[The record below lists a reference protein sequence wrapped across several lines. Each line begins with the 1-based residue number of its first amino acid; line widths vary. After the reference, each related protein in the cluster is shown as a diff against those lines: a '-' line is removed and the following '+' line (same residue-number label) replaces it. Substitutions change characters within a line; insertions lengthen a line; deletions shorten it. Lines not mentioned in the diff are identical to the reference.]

1 MISYLDYIKRLDEL
15 EIKLYDFQKRIS
27 YFRLLNLKF
36 EKNNQIG
43 GNKNINNLYSS
54 KLNNSSYNRYKA
66 THLFNDFRF
75 VTNYSSIDLKIEK
88 LKNLLEEIDSNKKKN
103 RLILFLKAVTQ

>member
-27 YFRLLNLKF
+27 YFRLLNLKS

-43 GNKNINNLYSS
+43 GKEKNNIAVSNE
-54 KLNNSSYNRYKA
+54 LNNTSNNIIYKINKFQ
-66 THLFNDFRF
+66 LEN
-75 VTNYSSIDLKIEK
+75 IILKLLAKEYDNANILCDHFC
-88 LKNLLEEIDSNKKKN
+88 LKN
-103 RLILFLKAVTQ
+103 

>member
-27 YFRLLNLKF
+27 YFRLLNLKS

-43 GNKNINNLYSS
+43 GKEKFNNIGSNELNNLSNNIIY
-54 KLNNSSYNRYKA
+54 KIDKFQLENIILNLLAKEYDKA
-66 THLFNDFRF
+66 NLLCDHFC
-75 VTNYSSIDLKIEK
+75 
-88 LKNLLEEIDSNKKKN
+88 LKN
-103 RLILFLKAVTQ
+103 

>member
-27 YFRLLNLKF
+27 YFRLLNLKS

-54 KLNNSSYNRYKA
+54 KLNNSSNSIIYKIDKFQLENIILKLLAKEYNTA
-66 THLFNDFRF
+66 NMLCDHFC
-75 VTNYSSIDLKIEK
+75 
-88 LKNLLEEIDSNKKKN
+88 LKN
-103 RLILFLKAVTQ
+103 

>member
-43 GNKNINNLYSS
+43 GNINNLYSS
-54 KLNNSSYNRYKA
+54 KLNNSSDSIIYK
-66 THLFNDFRF
+66 
-75 VTNYSSIDLKIEK
+75 IDKFQLENIILKLLAKEYDTANMLCDHFC
-88 LKNLLEEIDSNKKKN
+88 LKN
-103 RLILFLKAVTQ
+103 

>member
-27 YFRLLNLKF
+27 YFRLLNLKS

-43 GNKNINNLYSS
+43 GKEKNNIVSS
-54 KLNNSSYNRYKA
+54 NELNNSSDNIIYKINKFQLENIILTLLA
-66 THLFNDFRF
+66 KKYDTANILCDHFC
-75 VTNYSSIDLKIEK
+75 
-88 LKNLLEEIDSNKKKN
+88 LKN
-103 RLILFLKAVTQ
+103 